1 MEDPKGFAPDSA
13 ERPLGGACRAFAPE
27 QTACSAI
34 TPRALAV
41 GDDEELPT
49 GLDVRWRIV
58 AEVEDRMQG
67 HALGAMLRKNREEGQ
82 EGRVRGSVQVF
93 MWLRSAMMRA
103 LEPSALLTTKDLR
116 R

>member
-1 MEDPKGFAPDSA
+1 
-13 ERPLGGACRAFAPE
+13 
-27 QTACSAI
+27 
-34 TPRALAV
+34 
-41 GDDEELPT
+41 
-49 GLDVRWRIV
+49 
-58 AEVEDRMQG
+58 MQG